1 MGLITTN
8 EARCRDCYR
17 CIRTCPVKAIRIK
30 SMEDHQVH
38 AQVVDELCL
47 YDGRCVLACPQKAK
61 KIPSDLNDVKDLIA
75 SGTPVAASIAPSF
88 AAALPLAEAGLTPA
102 ILKQLGFDQVHETA
116 LGAELVAREHQ
127 RLGFNQPLISSS
139 CPVIVNLVEKYYP
152 ELIPLL
158 APIISPMAAHGYFLK
173 SRYPGHKVV
182 FIGPCIAKRDELRS
196 PQVAGSIDFLLGFT
210 ELWDWVQQENM
221 DLDSLPSIGFDGPQP
236 NLARLFPVDGGLIR
250 TACLNMDMMDTG
262 TIAITGIKNCIDFL
276 SNLSSQKI
284 SEPPMLM
291 ELLACSGGCIGGPL
305 VATTDDTYLR
315 RQRIIA
321 YHKTK
326 AATAIV
332 QDKEAESRNV
342 DLPPDKLIRTYHD
355 KKLTLTFPSEE
366 QIREILAQTG
376 KYSNEDQL
384 NCGSCGYNSCRDK
397 AVAVFQGTAELQMC
411 IPYMRKR
418 AESMSNR
425 VVSTM
430 PNGVIITTKNLD
442 IVEINPAAEQMF
454 NCQAKDIVG
463 RPLKQLFN
471 PQNFQRVVDFGLPIN
486 VLASYP
492 KYELSTREI
501 IFALDREQTIVGIL
515 VDITED
521 HRQKEQL
528 NIVKSQTIEKA
539 QEVIEK
545 QMKVAQEI
553 AGLLGE
559 TTAETKVL
567 LSKLIKLMR
576 EEPAQP
582 RKELD

>member
-30 SMEDHQVH
+30 SMENHQVH

-75 SGTPVAASIAPSF
+75 SGAPLAASIAPSF
-88 AAALPLAEAGLTPA
+88 AAALPLANPGLTPA
-102 ILKQLGFDQVHETA
+102 LLKLLGFDQVHETS

-127 RLGFNQPLISSS
+127 RLGFEKPLISSS
-139 CPVIVNLVEKYYP
+139 CPVVINLIEKHYP

-158 APIISPMAAHGYFLK
+158 APIISPMVAHGYFLK

-196 PQVAGSIDFLLGFT
+196 PQVAGAIDFLLGFN
-210 ELWDWVQQENM
+210 ELWDWIQQANV
-221 DLDSLPSIGFDGPQP
+221 DLNSIPSIGFDGPSS

-250 TACLNMDMMDTG
+250 TACLNMDMIDTG
-262 TIAITGIKNCIDFL
+262 VIAITGIENCIDFL

-284 SEPPMLM
+284 SEPPKLM

-305 VATTDDTYLR
+305 AATTDDTYLR

-321 YHKTK
+321 YYKSQ
-326 AATAIV
+326 AATVDEQHKATTL
-332 QDKEAESRNV
+332 EEL
-342 DLPPDKLIRTYHD
+342 DLPPEKLSRTFHD
-355 KKLTLTFPSEE
+355 KKLTLNYPNEE
-366 QIREILAQTG
+366 QIREILVKTG
-376 KYSNEDQL
+376 KHSDEDHL

-418 AESMSNR
+418 AESMSSR
-425 VVSTM
+425 VVSSM
-430 PNGVIITTKNLD
+430 PNGVIITTKSLD

-463 RPLKQLFN
+463 RQLEYLFK
-471 PQNFQRVVDFGLPIN
+471 PHNFQRVVDTGLPIN

-492 KYELSTREI
+492 EYELNTREI

-576 EEPAQP
+576 EEPIQP

>member
-1 MGLITTN
+1 MGLIITN

-61 KIPSDLNDVKDLIA
+61 KIPSDLNDVRELIA
-75 SGTPVAASIAPSF
+75 SGVPVAASIAPSF
-88 AAALPLAEAGLTPA
+88 AAALPLSRPEITPA
-102 ILKQLGFDQVHETA
+102 LLKLLGFDQIHETSF
-116 LGAELVAREHQ
+116 GAELVAREHQ
-127 RLGFNQPLISSS
+127 RRGFEKPLISSS
-139 CPVIVNLVEKYYP
+139 CPVIVNLIEKHYP

-158 APIISPMAAHGYFLK
+158 APIISPMVAHGYFLK
-173 SRYPGHKVV
+173 KRYPEHKVV

-196 PQVAGSIDFLLGFT
+196 PQVAGAIDLLLGFN
-210 ELWDWVQQENM
+210 ELWDWIQQVQV
-221 DLDSLPSIGFDGPQP
+221 DLDSLPAIRFDGPQP

-250 TACLNMDMMDTG
+250 TACLNVDMMNTG
-262 TIAITGIKNCIDFL
+262 AIAITGIKNCIDFL

-284 SEPPMLM
+284 SEPPLLM

-305 VATTDDTYLR
+305 TATSDDTYLR

-321 YHKTK
+321 YYKTQ
-326 AATAIV
+326 ADSANEHDCI
-332 QDKEAESRNV
+332 AELEQLE
-342 DLPPDKLIRTYHD
+342 LPPDKLSRTFQD
-355 KKLTLTFPSEE
+355 KKLTLTWPSEE
-366 QIREILAQTG
+366 QIREILIQTG
-376 KYSNEDQL
+376 KHSDEDQL

-454 NCQAKDIVG
+454 NCQAKDVVG
-463 RPLKQLFN
+463 RPLRHLFN
-471 PQNFQRVVDFGLPIN
+471 PQNFQRVVDTGLPIN
-486 VLASYP
+486 LLASYP
-492 KYELSTREI
+492 EYELNTREI

-528 NIVKSQTIEKA
+528 NSVKSQTIEKA

-576 EEPAQP
+576 EEPTQP